1 VNANPSRP
9 SSSRRSPTLPDTPT
23 LQELGYKDFDITGW
37 FGLLFPAGTPQGYID
52 RIYKESKQGLGTPE
66 LTGVINA
73 AGMYVVGSSPAE
85 FAAFLQHDYDYQ
97 DKLMTELG
105 LKAK

>member
-1 VNANPSRP
+1 VAR
-9 SSSRRSPTLPDTPT
+9 
-23 LQELGYKDFDITGW
+23 
-37 FGLLFPAGTPQGYID
+37 
-52 RIYKESKQGLGTPE
+52 
-66 LTGVINA
+66 VVNA